1 MYNNVFLWIQDVYVF
16 SSYMYSRLQRS
27 IKCGYESALSKKVNT
42 TEINNLLSLSLW
54 WSDVY
59 WQEIML
65 NKKKWL
71 IPACILS
78 HWTAA
83 VSQTVI
89 YNNEAFKILLLV
101 YTSRLLTYKVVM

>member
-1 MYNNVFLWIQDVYVF
+1 
-16 SSYMYSRLQRS
+16 
-27 IKCGYESALSKKVNT
+27 
-42 TEINNLLSLSLW
+42 
-54 WSDVY
+54 
-59 WQEIML
+59 ML
-65 NKKKWL
+65 NKKWL